1 MIRYITSTA
10 KRARNEEKKVKTI
23 SLKKREM
30 TWIKRIVA
38 AMVLAVITAGTAWT
52 YDGRSEF
59 YPGGEYGFNREALNQ
74 LQAAIE
80 QAKARLQAA
89 KKALQ
94 AAIAAS
100 NSCQNAADE
109 DKQAGKEPR
118 SCEAES
124 KAVKKAKQAVSDATK
139 ALQAAIAAYRAAY
152 QNNWD
157 THHNNKVEAQKHKAV
172 QHKIRQIEQQLGDP
186 VGITSG
192 IYILEETEL
201 GVIQRNYRSSQ
212 QGKGSFGKWW
222 VSSFDQR
229 IIHGINIDAP
239 EYHRESEN
247 NTAGMDRLS
256 QESSTEQEEEATGD
270 RHAEKKEAHKK
281 QLGKTQNDI
290 RRSYNKA
297 TDIYGRYQVLTAL
310 NKYSVNSETPDYY
323 WGCGNEKLVFVDEE
337 GFPSVYEPAGRG
349 MWRPLDEGKK
359 QYSRI
364 ESRDGGGAESEA
376 GFILYEKGGVKKYFN
391 KWGLLEKIEYS
402 PYEAITYIRNDEQQA
417 VRIEMP
423 HHQVYQLRYN
433 AGGNLSRVTDS
444 AGRTVR
450 YSYENGILVSVIDEA
465 GDEVRY
471 EYSAGGLLE
480 KIIKPDDSRIT
491 IIYGESDAEGNAYVT
506 ATEDEEGNRES
517 FEYHRDEKYTVHT
530 NHSGITEKVWYDE
543 KHRTVKEEKAD
554 GSVIAYEYD
563 EKGNKSRV
571 IENGL
576 TTSYTYDGRG
586 NCISIQYADG
596 SRETFQYNGR
606 DQKTYAQDRDG
617 VTAEWVYDSAGRCI
631 TVRKA
636 GATIWEGMYDSAG
649 ALTGSKEA
657 DLGEKRYSYDANGF
671 VRSVSMRE
679 NGTELTEQY
688 TNDAIGRVLRYEDGA
703 GQVWT
708 YAYEAK
714 TVTEV
719 TPLGL
724 KKVYWYNN
732 RKDLIAVE
740 EKDSERNE
748 SRLTQLSYDR
758 RHLVKEVKDG
768 AGNVI
773 RYEYRADGKVI
784 SEKRGTWE
792 KRYEY
797 DSAGRIVKIVQ
808 KKAGAS
814 DVYETSAA
822 YTLQGAERIQVFTD
836 GLGNKQVYRSDAWSR
851 LTEQVNA
858 VGEVFK
864 RTYSTGGAVLTAQGG
879 YGGAYRYGYEAG
891 LATSFGKDGDSAV
904 RRSYSP
910 IGLLLTET
918 DRDGK
923 QRRYRYTERGLIKT
937 ISSDEGTISYT
948 YDGAGRVIEQTTY
961 TEANGHTYRTRYRY
975 DGRTVTEER
984 GAYITTYTL
993 DGWGK
998 PVLKTNG
1005 EGWAER
1011 YRYDGAGRVTE
1022 VRDDIGLVAGYTY
1035 NELSLIASERH
1046 GTEIPIVYTYNAIG
1060 LLEKAER
1067 GNEIL
1072 LTRSY
1077 DKAGRL
1083 VREKKQGVPEKT
1095 YRYDAL
1101 GRLTEV
1107 RSAGEVQAQ
1116 YRYGSYGKTVTYS
1129 DGAGS
1134 EYLFEKDSYGL
1145 LTTER
1150 DRLGKQR
1157 VYRYSKEDELSEAVQ
1172 RNGGVRSVTRRKG
1185 AEITTYRD
1193 GSRYEIVKDMTGQ
1206 VIFEKGIDGT
1216 GKRISE
1222 VTYRYDEAGQLIEQA
1237 DDAGDTRIIYRY
1249 NKAGYRTEMQTNDRY
1264 VVSEVDGRGR
1274 VTEITDRKQYF
1285 KVKASYDENNRE
1297 IKSILGNGNKQD
1309 YTYDEAGRLLGI
1321 VETDSNWAII
1331 RAECYGYD
1339 GEGRRIFTADERGNL
1354 TRYVYDEQYRIKEVQ
1369 YPASEEL
1376 RAYHREEAKETR
1388 LFIDEGAASH
1398 RREIMNPV
1406 ELAQISANFSRLV
1419 GARTSNLGSMVGSI
1433 QLVWSE
1439 QYTYDANGNIATK
1452 TTPYGTIHYSYDKEN
1467 RLLTRGAVHYT
1478 YDEEG
1483 NLLREE
1489 QSDYYLKRYE
1499 YAGFNRMEMSD
1510 IITYRDNTHVIT
1522 DYRYDSFGRRI
1533 HTAERTKSGMRT
1545 IYDGLSF
1552 EIVKEAETF
1561 LGTRAITSSATGEA
1575 NLNNYTPQ
1583 VPQNGVPNNTA
1594 PSYGSDHTKG
1604 TRYYYIPNNAQGS
1617 QVQQSGSASNTTPP
1631 YPSDHTKG
1639 TRYYYIPN
1647 NAQGAQAQHSA
1658 IPADRTKGV
1667 RTYLYLNGE
1676 RVAVN
1681 NLYNTNHGQY
1691 YYGSDILGSVK
1702 FITGG
1707 GGQEVK
1713 RIEYDVFGGIYKG
1726 NSPYGLETGYTGK
1739 PYDAVTGLSDY
1750 GFRDYSPAHA
1760 RFITEDPIRDG
1771 ENWFAYVGNNPVN
1784 WVDPWGLEINWI
1796 RMPLVTEKQFDQTKD
1811 YFQEIMSLDTEA
1823 ARRLKELSDTK
1834 DATVMVNVNTYGP
1847 SNTKAVNWDNA
1858 GNGTGSSSIVN
1869 LNISDTEP
1877 YRGETVKKDIRATI
1891 AHEIGGHAYDNYKGT
1906 SPYNGSTGKG
1916 RWSDL
1921 FKYEQNAV
1929 AMENETRNALDL
1941 PQRKKYNNNW
1951 DMPVYNSS
1959 KNQYYVQPGDFPN
1972 GVNYRSL
1979 PGDVIPW
1986 QPSNKENNKCE
1997 QH

>member
-1 MIRYITSTA
+1 MIEA
-10 KRARNEEKKVKTI
+10 GK
-23 SLKKREM
+23 KKRI
-30 TWIKRIVA
+30 WFKRIVA
-38 AMVLAVITAGTAWT
+38 AMIFINVAVGLSA
-52 YDGRSEF
+52 YDFEGDPSKPYRPEKDNDGGGGSSEGSHDSGEDSGD
-59 YPGGEYGFNREALNQ
+59 GGG
-74 LQAAIE
+74 
-80 QAKARLQAA
+80 
-89 KKALQ
+89 
-94 AAIAAS
+94 S
-100 NSCQNAADE
+100 NSSSDSGNSDKENGDSSEGENEREKKENAE
-109 DKQAGKEPR
+109 KENDKQREETKE
-118 SCEAES
+118 EAERIE
-124 KAVKKAKQAVSDATK
+124 KDEKEAEKQNEQRDKEGIENNEKK
-139 ALQAAIAAYRAAY
+139 
-152 QNNWD
+152 
-157 THHNNKVEAQKHKAV
+157 
-172 QHKIRQIEQQLGDP
+172 QQESNSVTAGDP
-186 VGITSG
+186 VRVTSG
-192 IYILEETEL
+192 TYLLEETEL
-201 GVIQRNYRSSQ
+201 GIIKRSYTS
-212 QGKGSFGKWW
+212 GKKGSGKIGKWW
-222 VSSFDQR
+222 VSNLDER
-229 IIHGINIDAP
+229 IIRSASAGAVEFYQKALANEQAAKALY
-239 EYHRESEN
+239 EGAESKEKSYASQWKGTVSEGYLGEVKGKYDSVQQSYGN
-247 NTAGMDRLS
+247 AVHIHERYRL
-256 QESSTEQEEEATGD
+256 
-270 RHAEKKEAHKK
+270 
-281 QLGKTQNDI
+281 
-290 RRSYNKA
+290 
-297 TDIYGRYQVLTAL
+297 LTAL
-310 NKYSVNSETPDYY
+310 NKYSVNSDTPEYY
-323 WGCGNEKLVFVDEE
+323 WGCGNEKLVFVDVE
-337 GFPSVYEPAGRG
+337 GFPNIYEPS
-349 MWRPLDEGKK
+349 GKGVWTPIDK
-359 QYSRI
+359 GKQQYSKI
-364 ESRDGGGAESEA
+364 ESRDGNGAESEA

-402 PYEAITYIRNDEQQA
+402 PYESMTFIRNEKQQA

-423 HHQVYQLRYN
+423 HHQEYRLKYTEEGLLSSISNR
-433 AGGNLSRVTDS
+433 AGQ
-444 AGRTVR
+444 TVK
-450 YSYENGILVSVIDEA
+450 YGYENGSLVSVTDEA

-471 EYSAGGLLE
+471 AYSVSGLLE
-480 KIIKPDDSRIT
+480 KIIKPDGSAIT
-491 IIYGESDAEGNAYVT
+491 IVYGESDAEGNVYVT
-506 ATEDEEGNRES
+506 ATEDEEGNRET
-517 FEYHRDEKYTVHT
+517 FEYHRDEKYTVHR
-530 NHSGITEKVWYDE
+530 NHSGIVESIRYDD

-554 GSVIAYEYD
+554 GSVLVYEYD
-563 EKGNKSRV
+563 ERGNKTRV

-576 TTSYTYDGRG
+576 ATSYEYDGRG
-586 NCISIQYADG
+586 NCTGIQYADG
-596 SRETFQYNGR
+596 SRETFRYNER
-606 DQKTYAQDRDG
+606 DQKTYAQERDG

-631 TVRKA
+631 EVRRN
-636 GATIWEGMYDSAG
+636 GVRIWEGVYDSSG
-649 ALTGSKEA
+649 RLTASKEA
-657 DLGEKRYSYDANGF
+657 DLGQQRYSYDANDF
-671 VRSVSMRE
+671 VASMSITE
-679 NGTELTEQY
+679 NGTELVEHYVHDT
-688 TNDAIGRVLRYEDGA
+688 IGRIVRYEDAA

-784 SEKRGTWE
+784 SEKRGAWE

-797 DSAGRIVKIVQ
+797 DSAGRIAKIVQ

-814 DVYETSAA
+814 DVYETSAEYA
-822 YTLQGAERIQVFTD
+822 LQGAERIQVFTD
-836 GLGNKQVYRSDAWSR
+836 GLGNRQVYRYDAWSR

-858 VGEVFK
+858 AGEVFK
-864 RTYSTGGAVLTAQGG
+864 RMYSAGGRALTAQGR

-891 LATSFGKDGDSAV
+891 LATSFGKDGSVAIQ
-904 RRSYSP
+904 RRYNP
-910 IGLLLTET
+910 LGFLLTET
-918 DRDGK
+918 DRDGR
-923 QRRYRYTERGLIKT
+923 QTRYSYTERGLLRS
-937 ISSDEGTISYT
+937 ISTDEGSITYS
-948 YDGAGRVIEQTTY
+948 YDGAGRVIEQAAY

-975 DGRTVTEER
+975 AGRTVTEER
-984 GAYITTYTL
+984 GAYITRYNL

-998 PVLKTNG
+998 PILKTNG

-1011 YRYDGAGRVTE
+1011 YRYDGAGRISE
-1022 VRDDIGLVAGYTY
+1022 VRDDIGLLAGYTY
-1035 NELSLIASERH
+1035 NELSLVASERH
-1046 GTEIPIVYTYNAIG
+1046 GTELPVVYTYNAIG

-1083 VREKKQGVPEKT
+1083 VREKKQGSPEKT

-1107 RSAGEVQAQ
+1107 RSAGAVQAQ
-1116 YRYGSYGKTVTYS
+1116 YRYGTYGKTVTYT

-1157 VYRYSKEDELSEAVQ
+1157 QYRYSAEDELTEAHE

-1185 AEITTYRD
+1185 SEITTYRD
-1193 GSRYEIVKDMTGQ
+1193 GSRYEITKDITGT
-1206 VIFEKGIDGT
+1206 VIFEKGIDSE
-1216 GKRISE
+1216 GKRTSE

-1264 VVSEVDGRGR
+1264 VVYEVDGRGR
-1274 VTEITDRKQYF
+1274 VTEATDRKQYF
-1285 KVKASYDENNRE
+1285 KVKAFYDENDRE
-1297 IKSILGNGNKQD
+1297 VKHILGNGNKQD

-1339 GEGRRIFTADERGNL
+1339 GEGRRIFTADEKGNV

-1376 RAYHREEAKETR
+1376 RAYHREEAKEAR

-1398 RREIMNPV
+1398 YREIMNPV
-1406 ELAQISANFSRLV
+1406 EIARISANFSRLV

-1452 TTPYGTIHYSYDKEN
+1452 TTPYGTIQYSYDKEN

-1499 YAGFNRMEMSD
+1499 YSGFNRMEMSD
-1510 IITYRDNTHVIT
+1510 IINYRDNIHVIT

-1552 EIVKEAETF
+1552 EVVKEAETF
-1561 LGTRAITSSATGEA
+1561 LGTRGITSSATGEA
-1575 NLNNYTPQ
+1575 NLTNYTPH
-1583 VPQNGVPNNTA
+1583 
-1594 PSYGSDHTKG
+1594 GSDHTRG
-1604 TRYYYIPNNAQGS
+1604 TRYYFIRDRGQELRTGKNGEALP
-1617 QVQQSGSASNTTPP
+1617 
-1631 YPSDHTKG
+1631 
-1639 TRYYYIPN
+1639 
-1647 NAQGAQAQHSA
+1647 
-1658 IPADRTKGV
+1658 DRTKGV

-1707 GGQEVK
+1707 GGQELN
-1713 RIEYDVFGGIYKG
+1713 RIEYDIFGGIYKG

-1739 PYDAVTGLSDY
+1739 PYDSVTGLSDY
-1750 GFRDYSPAHA
+1750 GFRDYSPAYA

-1771 ENWFAYVGNNPVN
+1771 ENWFSYVGNNPVN
-1784 WVDPWGLEINWI
+1784 WVDPWGLSASDGQGNNGNANLLLSGLTKTLSGSVKTVAGLAGTAAG
-1796 RMPLVTEKQFDQTKD
+1796 MFASAVLVADNGTVVLTVDDAALLVTVPFTAASGKYALNGAK
-1811 YFQEIMSLDTEA
+1811 EA
-1823 ARRLKELSDTK
+1823 VDGLSDLTAGVVGTTK
-1834 DATVMVNVNTYGP
+1834 TL
-1847 SNTKAVNWDNA
+1847 
-1858 GNGTGSSSIVN
+1858 GTW
-1869 LNISDTEP
+1869 
-1877 YRGETVKKDIRATI
+1877 
-1891 AHEIGGHAYDNYKGT
+1891 IGGKAK
-1906 SPYNGSTGKG
+1906 S
-1916 RWSDL
+1916 
-1921 FKYEQNAV
+1921 
-1929 AMENETRNALDL
+1929 ALD
-1941 PQRKKYNNNW
+1941 NIW
-1951 DMPVYNSS
+1951 
-1959 KNQYYVQPGDFPN
+1959 G
-1972 GVNYRSL
+1972 
-1979 PGDVIPW
+1979 
-1986 QPSNKENNKCE
+1986 SNKEKTEREKSPKNLPPGTRELDRVKLPKGVDHRKIKQGLGLGAADWTGITPDGDIIVNDGE
-1997 QH
+1997 GNAEVAGNLEDFQ